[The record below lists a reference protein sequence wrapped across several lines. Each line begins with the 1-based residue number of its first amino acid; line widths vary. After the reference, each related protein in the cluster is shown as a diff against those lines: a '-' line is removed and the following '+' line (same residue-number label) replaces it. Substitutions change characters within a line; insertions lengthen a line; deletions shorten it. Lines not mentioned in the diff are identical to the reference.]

1 MQSLELVVLVSF
13 SLLIVFA
20 AVPYIW
26 QLASVSMAQWEARQ
40 MLTFMTS
47 FADSLESDFGMP
59 GTFRSYYFPNLV
71 HGVFSVRRY
80 TIDITCVSTGR
91 SLPPVYSLF
100 VMYNSSY
107 ITGGAKPL
115 RGVRNV
121 TLAPLGQPLA
131 SLNATGLGYVLY
143 TGPVYI
149 SGTPTV
155 LYVFD
160 VTPLRVSGSASL
172 SYRVVRVV
180 DGYSDDRF
188 RMDCPGGVFQI
199 RLVDDRGRQ
208 LWAAAYRLGESV
220 VVVATQVEVALT

>member
-1 MQSLELVVLVSF
+1 MQSLELVILASF

-40 MLTFMTS
+40 MLTFMAS

-59 GTFRSYYFPNLV
+59 GTLRSYYLPNFV
-71 HGVFSVRRY
+71 YGVFSVRNY
-80 TIDITCVSTGR
+80 TMSITCVSTGR

-107 ITGGAKPL
+107 IMGGAKPL

-131 SLNATGLGYVLY
+131 GLNATGLGYVLY

-155 LYVFD
+155 WYVFN
-160 VTPLRVSGSASL
+160 VTVIRVSGLTSL

-180 DGYSDDRF
+180 DGYSDERF
-188 RMDCPGGVFQI
+188 RMDCPGGVFQLS
-199 RLVDDRGRQ
+199 LVDSRGRQ
-208 LWAAAYRLGESV
+208 LWTAAYVLGGSV
-220 VVVATQVEVALT
+220 VVVATHVEVALT

>member
-1 MQSLELVVLVSF
+1 
-13 SLLIVFA
+13 
-20 AVPYIW
+20 
-26 QLASVSMAQWEARQ
+26 
-40 MLTFMTS
+40 MLTFMAS

-59 GTFRSYYFPNLV
+59 GTLRSYYLPNFV
-71 HGVFSVRRY
+71 YGVFSVRNY
-80 TIDITCVSTGR
+80 TVSISCASTGG

-107 ITGGAKPL
+107 IMGGAKPL

-131 SLNATGLGYVLY
+131 GLNATGLGYVLY

-149 SGTPTV
+149 SGSPTV
-155 LYVFD
+155 LYVFN
-160 VTPLRVSGSASL
+160 VTVIRVSGSVSL
-172 SYRVVRVV
+172 RYRVVRVV
-180 DGYSDDRF
+180 DGYSDYRF

-199 RLVDDRGRQ
+199 RLVDNRGRQ
-208 LWAAAYRLGESV
+208 LWTAAYDLGGSV

>member
-1 MQSLELVVLVSF
+1 MQSLELVILASF

-26 QLASVSMAQWEARQ
+26 QLASASMAQWEARQ
-40 MLTFMTS
+40 MLTFMAS

-59 GTFRSYYFPNLV
+59 GTLRSYYFPNLV
-71 HGVFSVRRY
+71 YGVFSVRNY
-80 TIDITCVSTGR
+80 TMSITCVSTGR

-131 SLNATGLGYVLY
+131 GLNATGLGYVLY

-155 LYVFD
+155 LYVFN
-160 VTPLRVSGSASL
+160 VTVIRVSGLVSL
-172 SYRVVRVV
+172 RYRVVRVV

-199 RLVDDRGRQ
+199 RLVNNRGRQ

-220 VVVATQVEVALT
+220 VVVATHVEIALT

>member
-1 MQSLELVVLVSF
+1 MQSLELVILASF

-26 QLASVSMAQWEARQ
+26 QLASASMAQWEARQ
-40 MLTFMTS
+40 MLTFMAS

-59 GTFRSYYFPNLV
+59 GTLRSYYLPNFV
-71 HGVFSVRRY
+71 YGVFSVRNY
-80 TIDITCVSTGR
+80 TMSITCVSTGR

-107 ITGGAKPL
+107 IMGGAKPL

-131 SLNATGLGYVLY
+131 GLNATGLGYVLY

-155 LYVFD
+155 WYVFN
-160 VTPLRVSGSASL
+160 VTVIRVSGLTSL

-180 DGYSDDRF
+180 DGYSDERF
-188 RMDCPGGVFQI
+188 RMDCPGGVFQLS
-199 RLVDDRGRQ
+199 LVDSRGRQ
-208 LWAAAYRLGESV
+208 LWTAAYVLGGSV
-220 VVVATQVEVALT
+220 VVVATHVEVALT